1 MSEWAAMGDWRLFF
15 LHRDRL
21 KKVTPE
27 DVQRVAAKYLKP
39 ANRTLGLFVPTAK
52 PDRSDIPAPPDI
64 AAMLK
69 DYKGDAAV
77 AAGEAFDPSPANIEA
92 KTTRSTAGGLK
103 VALLPKKTR
112 GNGVFAGL
120 TLHFGDVKSL
130 MNTSTSGALASAML
144 MRGTSKHTR
153 QQIQDELDKL
163 KARVFVF
170 GGSTQ
175 AVVVVETTRDNLPA
189 VLRLVA
195 EVLREP
201 AFPAS
206 EFELLKQERITGIES
221 QRSEPTAIAQLAFR
235 SHLNP
240 YPKGDFR
247 HVSTY
252 EESIA
257 DLKAATLE
265 DAKKFY
271 TDFYG
276 ASNAEFAVVGDFDD
290 KEIAK
295 LAGDLFGNWKS
306 PRPFTRVESKYND
319 VAPLQQAFET
329 PDKANAFFIAGLNLK
344 MRDDDP
350 DYPAMVLGNYMMGGG
365 FLNSRLATR
374 LRQKEGLSYN
384 VGSQF
389 SASSLDQAGT
399 FLAVAIYAPQNVA
412 RLEVAFNEEIARA
425 LKDGFTAE
433 ELAAAKSGY
442 LQNRQVSRAQ
452 DNGLASTLA
461 SYLFL
466 GRTLGWDAEF
476 EKKVAALTPEQV
488 AAAMRRHIDPAKL
501 TIVKAGDFAK
511 NAPK

>member
-1 MSEWAAMGDWRLFF
+1 M
-15 LHRDRL
+15 
-21 KKVTPE
+21 
-27 DVQRVAAKYLKP
+27 QRVAAKYLKP

-52 PDRSDIPAPPDI
+52 PDRSDIPAPPDV

-69 DYKGDAAV
+69 DYKGEAAV

-103 VALLPKKTR
+103 VAFLPKKTR

-130 MNTSTSGALASAML
+130 MNTSTSGGLASAML

-195 EVLREP
+195 EVLRDP

-271 TDFYG
+271 SDFYG

-319 VAPLQQAFET
+319 VGPLQQSFET

-442 LQNRQVSRAQ
+442 LQNRQVNRSQDAGLSR
-452 DNGLASTLA
+452 TLA

-488 AAAMRRHIDPAKL
+488 AAAMRRHIDPSKL